1 MSTEQKKVGSDVI
14 AELFGLTTRRINQLT
29 SEGVL
34 SAEKVKGNNLY
45 DRDATVRQ
53 YVKHLTDKLAGRGDR
68 EANEMET
75 ARRLN
80 EADAALKEAK
90 ARMAEIK
97 LAELRGQMH
106 RSEDVEAIIS
116 DFIMTVRS
124 AFTSLSGRLSVDV
137 AKANT
142 AAEANKIIRAET
154 NRILE
159 DLSNYQYDPA
169 AFAERVKKREGAI
182 DNSAE
187 AAESEN
193 NSSAEEA

>member
-137 AKANT
+137 ARANT

>member
-169 AFAERVKKREGAI
+169 AFAERVKQREGAI

-187 AAESEN
+187 VEEDKN
-193 NSSAEEA
+193 ISSAEEA

>member
-68 EANEMET
+68 EANEKET

-80 EADAALKEAK
+80 EAEANLKEAK

-159 DLSNYQYDPA
+159 DLSGYQYDPA

-182 DNSAE
+182 DNSADT
-187 AAESEN
+187 AEDKIKSG
-193 NSSAEEA
+193 AEEA

>member
-29 SEGVL
+29 NEGVL

-68 EANEMET
+68 EANEKET

-80 EADAALKEAK
+80 EAEAKLKEAK
-90 ARMAEIK
+90 AKMAEIK

-159 DLSNYQYDPA
+159 DLSGYQYDPA

-187 AAESEN
+187 TAEDKN
-193 NSSAEEA
+193 NSGAEEE